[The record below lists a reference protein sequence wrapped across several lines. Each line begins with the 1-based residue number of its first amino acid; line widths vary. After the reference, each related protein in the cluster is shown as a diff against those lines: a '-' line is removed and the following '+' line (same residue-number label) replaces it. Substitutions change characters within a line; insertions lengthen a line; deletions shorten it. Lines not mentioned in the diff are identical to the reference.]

1 MLDAIEGS
9 IQPVSSNH
17 RARESVTNV
26 HATIG
31 RHEPAGVFD
40 EAVAQQNRPDRAGLR
55 RAVPGRMLRP
65 GRVGIVGRLILA
77 LMLVVATATAAPARD
92 IKRAPP
98 PPAGFHPRQ
107 LTISATVATVDY
119 ANRAVTLADPKG
131 NNVVLL
137 VHKSVGNLSQVKQG
151 AKVKITYLEAVV
163 IAIRDAGG
171 AKTPTA
177 GDAVQVVLPGKKPS
191 VTMVDTIEIPATA
204 SAIDRK
210 LRTITLVLSDG
221 RSAVVRVDPGVKSFA
236 SLKAGAQVA
245 VRLTQATALS
255 VR

>member
-1 MLDAIEGS
+1 M
-9 IQPVSSNH
+9 
-17 RARESVTNV
+17 
-26 HATIG
+26 
-31 RHEPAGVFD
+31 
-40 EAVAQQNRPDRAGLR
+40 
-55 RAVPGRMLRP
+55 PGRALRP
-65 GRVGIVGRLILA
+65 GHMRVVGRLILA
-77 LMLVVATATAAPARD
+77 LVLIVAIASAAAARET
-92 IKRAPP
+92 KRAPP
-98 PPAGFHPRQ
+98 PSGFHPRQ

-131 NNVVLL
+131 NNIVLL
-137 VHKSVGNLSQVKQG
+137 VHKSVGNLAQVKQG

-163 IAIRDAGG
+163 IAIRDAGA

-204 SAIDRK
+204 SAVDRNR
-210 LRTITLVLSDG
+210 RTITLVLSDG

>member
-1 MLDAIEGS
+1 MTI
-9 IQPVSSNH
+9 
-17 RARESVTNV
+17 
-26 HATIG
+26 HATTG
-31 RHEPAGVFD
+31 RHEPTGVFD
-40 EAVAQQNRPDRAGLR
+40 ETVANWGKPADRAGER
-55 RAVPGRMLRP
+55 RAAPGRTLRSR
-65 GRVGIVGRLILA
+65 RVRVVGRLILA
-77 LMLVVATATAAPARD
+77 LVLIVAMATGAAARET
-92 IKRAPP
+92 KRAPP
-98 PPAGFHPRQ
+98 PPSGFHPRQ

-151 AKVKITYLEAVV
+151 AKVTITYLEAVV

-171 AKTPTA
+171 AKAPTA

-204 SAIDRK
+204 SAVDRNR
-210 LRTITLVLSDG
+210 RTITLVLSDG
-221 RSAVVRVDPGVKSFA
+221 RSAVVRVDSGVKNFA
-236 SLKAGAQVA
+236 GLKAGAQVA

>member
-1 MLDAIEGS
+1 M
-9 IQPVSSNH
+9 
-17 RARESVTNV
+17 
-26 HATIG
+26 
-31 RHEPAGVFD
+31 
-40 EAVAQQNRPDRAGLR
+40 
-55 RAVPGRMLRP
+55 PGRALRP
-65 GRVGIVGRLILA
+65 RHVRVAGRLILA
-77 LMLVVATATAAPARD
+77 LALVVATATAATARD
-92 IKRAPP
+92 TKRAA
-98 PPAGFHPRQ
+98 PAPSGFHPRQ

-171 AKTPTA
+171 VKEPTA

-204 SAIDRK
+204 SGVDRNR
-210 LRTITLVLSDG
+210 RTVTLVLSDG
-221 RSAVVRVDPGVKSFA
+221 RSAVVRVDPGVKTFS
-236 SLKAGAQVA
+236 SLKAGMQVA

>member
-1 MLDAIEGS
+1 M
-9 IQPVSSNH
+9 
-17 RARESVTNV
+17 
-26 HATIG
+26 
-31 RHEPAGVFD
+31 
-40 EAVAQQNRPDRAGLR
+40 
-55 RAVPGRMLRP
+55 
-65 GRVGIVGRLILA
+65 RVVGRLILA
-77 LMLVVATATAAPARD
+77 LVLIVAIASAAAARET
-92 IKRAPP
+92 KRAPP
-98 PPAGFHPRQ
+98 PPSGFHPRQ

-131 NNVVLL
+131 NNIVLL
-137 VHKSVGNLSQVKQG
+137 VHKSVGNLAQVKQG

-163 IAIRDAGG
+163 IAIRDAGA

-204 SAIDRK
+204 SAVDRNR
-210 LRTITLVLSDG
+210 RTITLVLSDG

>member
-1 MLDAIEGS
+1 MTI
-9 IQPVSSNH
+9 
-17 RARESVTNV
+17 

-31 RHEPAGVFD
+31 RHEPTGVFD
-40 EAVAQQNRPDRAGLR
+40 EAVANRCRPDRAGDGRAMPGRTLRLR
-55 RAVPGRMLRP
+55 R
-65 GRVGIVGRLILA
+65 VGAAGRLILA
-77 LMLVVATATAAPARD
+77 LVLVLATATTAAARET
-92 IKRAPP
+92 KRAPP
-98 PPAGFHPRQ
+98 PSGFHPRQ
-107 LTISATVATVDY
+107 LTISGTVATVDY

-131 NNVVLL
+131 NNIVLL
-137 VHKSVGNLSQVKQG
+137 VHKSVGNLAEVKQG
-151 AKVKITYLEAVV
+151 TKVKITYLEAVV

-177 GDAVQVVLPGKKPS
+177 GDAVQVVLPGKKPL

-204 SAIDRK
+204 SAVDRNR
-210 LRTITLVLSDG
+210 RTITLVLSDG